1 MRPRSDRQT
10 SLWFLE
16 VAVEPRAAVIADL
29 LRNIVVASGALKL
42 QHVVGF
48 LGVLGAVRGIGRI
61 QLRPQL
67 RQSGTARGIFSGEK
81 RDVGRALSH
90 MTLEDDGAPNIVV
103 IEPHHRVPRPY
114 LPRHTAEQ

>member
-1 MRPRSDRQT
+1 MRRRNDRRT
-10 SLWFLE
+10 SLWFLKF
-16 VAVEPRAAVIADL
+16 AFQPRTAVIADL
-29 LRNIVVASGALKL
+29 LGNIVVARSALKL

-67 RQSGTARGIFSGEK
+67 RQSGAARGIFSGEK

-90 MTLEDDGAPNIVV
+90 MTLEDDGAP
-103 IEPHHRVPRPY
+103 
-114 LPRHTAEQ
+114 